1 MLTVSIGVTAS
12 SFFIMN
18 LDDDYEE
25 FLMSGIERE
34 RYDWVQSEVTAKA
47 LMNKSNNPL
56 LLAVKVSS
64 FII

>member
-1 MLTVSIGVTAS
+1 
-12 SFFIMN
+12 MN
-18 LDDDYEE
+18 LDDDHEE